1 MTQLW
6 ADALL
11 DRLLSTAHRLE
22 LKGDSMRKRE
32 KTLTAN
38 ESKSK

>member
-1 MTQLW
+1 LADDPTV

-22 LKGDSMRKRE
+22 LKGESMRKGE
-32 KTLTAN
+32 KALN
-38 ESKSK
+38 G